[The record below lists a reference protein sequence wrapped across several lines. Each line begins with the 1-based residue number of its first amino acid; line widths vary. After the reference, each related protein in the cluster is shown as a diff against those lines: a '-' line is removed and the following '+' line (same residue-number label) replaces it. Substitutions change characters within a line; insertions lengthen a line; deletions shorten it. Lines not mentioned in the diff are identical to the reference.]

1 MDRAAAVVASSVVM
15 ANFAPCIVGPD
26 QIVHL
31 SVPELPGR
39 TLCGQPVDQP
49 TPAMGNSNGCFD
61 CAKKLVRHIFKMADA
76 AGIGTI
82 SVEIHPPGGDDAEP
96 L

>member
-1 MDRAAAVVASSVVM
+1 MPT
-15 ANFAPCIVGPD
+15 FAPCIVGPD
-26 QIVHL
+26 FIVHL
-31 SVPELPGR
+31 TGPDKPTK

-49 TPAMGNSNGCFD
+49 TPALGDSNACVA
-61 CAKKLVRHIFKMADA
+61 CAKKLVRHIFSLADA

-82 SVEIHPPGGDDAEP
+82 SIEVHRPGEDEDEP